1 MMSNLREKELRKPLL
16 FIATLKVKGY
26 TQLSLKTDFNLWK
39 RFKNTALMNN
49 DKLTTILIIRVLKI

>member
-1 MMSNLREKELRKPLL
+1 MMSNLRERELRKPLL

-26 TQLSLKTDFNLWK
+26 TQLYPTTDVNLWK

-49 DKLTTILIIRVLKI
+49 DKLTTILLIKVLQI